1 MVKNSA
7 TGGKDMYIYISY
19 NYTRSNIIET
29 ISHLNLSPPMIVN
42 PLLQRVTKELDLLV
56 LF

>member
-7 TGGKDMYIYISY
+7 TGGKDIYIYISY